1 MPLDFFLLFD
11 MLHLALKVIL
21 DFTVF
26 LKLEH
31 MLAVSFDLVLMHV
44 IVDDLAPESILLLV
58 LNGAKHADSAT
69 SRGSAA
75 RVIALDRGEVLL
87 ASPPVWCKVIHAIDV
102 TLAGL
107 VRWGLALLAESFQ
120 GASVHIE
127 ELLLGDLIDEL
138 LILLCGDVKS
148 CCVL

>member
-1 MPLDFFLLFD
+1 MICDQIALLSGSLFHLVNKFLSTFLDFDGVQAFLVPLDFFLLFD

-31 MLAVSFDLVLMHV
+31 MLTVSFDLVLMHV

-69 SRGSAA
+69 LRGSAA
-75 RVIALDRGEVLL
+75 RVIAMDRGEVLL
-87 ASPPVWCKVIHAIDV
+87 ASPPVWC
-102 TLAGL
+102 
-107 VRWGLALLAESFQ
+107 
-120 GASVHIE
+120 
-127 ELLLGDLIDEL
+127 
-138 LILLCGDVKS
+138 
-148 CCVL
+148 

>member
-31 MLAVSFDLVLMHV
+31 MLTVSFDLVLMHV

-75 RVIALDRGEVLL
+75 RVIAMDRGEVLL
-87 ASPPVWCKVIHAIDV
+87 ASPSVWC
-102 TLAGL
+102 
-107 VRWGLALLAESFQ
+107 
-120 GASVHIE
+120 
-127 ELLLGDLIDEL
+127 
-138 LILLCGDVKS
+138 
-148 CCVL
+148 